1 MCGQMCLEHF
11 LLIPQSLSPNI
22 KCLEPQH
29 LVNLTLENASE
40 CLTQH

>member
-1 MCGQMCLEHF
+1 VQTMGLEHL
-11 LLIPQSLSPNI
+11 LLIPQSLSQNI

-29 LVNLTLENASE
+29 LVNLTLEKVSE

>member
-1 MCGQMCLEHF
+1 MGLEHL
-11 LLIPQSLSPNI
+11 LLIPQSLSQNI
-22 KCLEPQH
+22 RCLEPQH